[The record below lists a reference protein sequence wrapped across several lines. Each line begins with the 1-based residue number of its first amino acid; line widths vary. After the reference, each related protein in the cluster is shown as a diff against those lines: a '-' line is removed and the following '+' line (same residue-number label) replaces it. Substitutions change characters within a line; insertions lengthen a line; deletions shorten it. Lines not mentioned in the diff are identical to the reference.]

1 MHMKTILPILLL
13 FIFWT
18 NSNAQA
24 TLSWSRDFE
33 VGLNTYYS
41 ESPDIQ
47 TDNQIIKVIGR
58 KNTINGQ
65 RLEILNYDL
74 FGNIMSDISFGNN
87 ISNNI
92 VIDYKFDT
100 NNQLYLLIAET
111 ISYNKLKIMLQKYNL
126 DGSLIWSEQI
136 EDVTAISNRPCSL
149 GITAGN
155 CVFINAYKEYN
166 YPLFPS
172 DEITTITIPYLYAY
186 NQNGSF
192 LWQRQFNTSEIDYF
206 ADKILVYNETAIL
219 FSYNSTLVIVD
230 SNNNLSL
237 FNTVGINNGINK
249 IQLATDSNILITA
262 VTGKF
267 KITKTNLNGAATWI
281 GEYPSFIPSNVHA
294 DEIKSVVQDND
305 GNIYVTGRHYGHNYG
320 TTTYT
325 NADLLTLKYS
335 PDGNL
340 IWENRYQ
347 YGINNADIGNSIT
360 LKNGYLYIGGNS
372 QRLGIST
379 DYDYVTLKINATTGI
394 TNQVYRYNGSENG
407 NDSVSSICVLDNGNY
422 AITGLSYMNSK
433 YNWTTQFFAD
443 SLSVESNESI
453 ENFEI
458 RPNPVSVG
466 ESIMIK
472 GNQYSRYK
480 LISSIGQ
487 IVQSGNMNSN
497 ENQKIQIESVKT
509 GIYLLILE
517 NETSVTTKKLIIK

>member
-1 MHMKTILPILLL
+1 MKKIITILLL

-41 ESPDIQ
+41 EAPEIQ
-47 TDNQIIKVIGR
+47 TDNQITKVIGR

-74 FGNIMSDISFGNN
+74 FGNILSDISFGNN
-87 ISNNI
+87 ISNNT

-111 ISYNKLKIMLQKYNL
+111 ISYNKLKIILQKYNL

-136 EDVTAISNRPCSL
+136 EDATAISNRPCSL

-166 YPLFPS
+166 YPLSPT
-172 DEITTITIPYLYAY
+172 DEYTTITIPYLYAY

-192 LWQRQFNTSEIDYF
+192 LWQRQFNTNEIVNF
-206 ADKILVYNETAIL
+206 ADKIVVYNETAIL
-219 FSYNSTLVIVD
+219 FSYNSTLVKVD

-249 IQLATDSNILITA
+249 IQLATDSTILITA

-267 KITKTNLNGAATWI
+267 KVTKTNLNGAAIWI
-281 GEYPSFIPSNVHA
+281 GEYPSFIPSNVYA
-294 DEIKSVVQDND
+294 DEIKSVIQDND

-320 TTTYT
+320 TPNYT
-325 NADLLTLKYS
+325 NGDILTLKYS
-335 PDGNL
+335 PNGDL

-347 YGINNADIGNSIT
+347 YGINNCDVGNFIT
-360 LKNGYLYIGGNS
+360 LKNGYLYVGGES
-372 QRLGIST
+372 QRLGVST
-379 DYDYVTLKINATTGI
+379 DYDYVTLKINATTGV
-394 TNQVYRYNGSENG
+394 TNQVYRYNGNENG

-422 AITGLSYMNSK
+422 AITGLSYINSK

-443 SLSVESNESI
+443 TLSVENNGSMD
-453 ENFEI
+453 NFEI
-458 RPNPVSVG
+458 SPNPISVG
-466 ESIMIK
+466 EFITIK
-472 GNQYSRYK
+472 GSQYFKYK

-487 IVQSGNMNSN
+487 IVQSGKVNSI
-497 ENQKIQIESVKT
+497 ENQKIQIENIKP
-509 GIYLLILE
+509 GIYLLKLE
-517 NETSVTTKKLIIK
+517 NETSVTTRKLIVK